1 MNWTLGSKIT
11 LAALALAG
19 GTGAAS
25 AAVVGPIPGNECGSG
40 GFSSCTQTING
51 NVTPAIVKFNSNFE
65 VSDTSTLF
73 PSITGEEFS
82 FFDILTSEGEVEGAS
97 FNYTLG
103 TDDPGITGFAVFSA
117 GDFLLYDS
125 SEFTFDSGVFSGSFT
140 TAGLGNNPNN
150 PTPGLSHITFF
161 DTAAPD
167 GPGNGGETPAPI
179 PLPAGG
185 LLMLTG
191 LAGLAAVRRKLS

>member
-1 MNWTLGSKIT
+1 M
-11 LAALALAG
+11 
-19 GTGAAS
+19 
-25 AAVVGPIPGNECGSG
+25 
-40 GFSSCTQTING
+40 
-51 NVTPAIVKFNSNFE
+51 KFNSNFE
-65 VSDTSTLF
+65 VSDTSTFF

-97 FNYTLG
+97 SSYTLG
-103 TDDPGITGFAVFSA
+103 TDGPGITGFAVFSA

-150 PTPGLSHITFF
+150 PTPGLHITFF

-167 GPGNGGETPAPI
+167 GPGNGGGETPAPI

-191 LAGLAAVRRKLS
+191 LAGLAAFGGSSAELATARSEQNAVPRRIIAQPSALPKEKEDAFDGRSTCDRRPSCRSCDCGD